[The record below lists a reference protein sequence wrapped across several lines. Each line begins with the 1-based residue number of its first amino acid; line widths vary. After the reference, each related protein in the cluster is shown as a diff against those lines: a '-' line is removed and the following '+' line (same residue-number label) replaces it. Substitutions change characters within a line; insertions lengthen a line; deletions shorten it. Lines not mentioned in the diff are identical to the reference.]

1 VASASEVS
9 PSVAFLGLGA
19 MGGRMARRLLAV
31 RRVVVWNRTRA
42 KADELAAD
50 GAVVAPSPAAA
61 VEGVDVVITMLADPE
76 ALVAVSE
83 GADGFVASLSP
94 GQTVVEMS
102 TVGPEA
108 VARLRRAL
116 PDRVALVDAPVLGS
130 RDEAENGALVVLAG
144 GSSGDV
150 ERLRPLLERFGT
162 VIHAGDTGAGAAAKL
177 VANSTLFGVLAAL
190 GESVALG
197 RTLELDDSTLFDI
210 LAATPLAAQAERRR
224 AVLEGEASPP
234 RFPVRLALKDA
245 ELIAAVVDQPSLAG
259 ARAWLAAVADRDA
272 DYTAMVSEPSRAARA
287 DRSSS

>member
-1 VASASEVS
+1 
-9 PSVAFLGLGA
+9 
-19 MGGRMARRLLAV
+19 MARRLLAV

-177 VANSTLFGVLAAL
+177 VANSTLVDLIGVLGEALALAAGLGLDEDTAFSVLAAT
-190 GESVALG
+190 ALAG
-197 RTLELDDSTLFDI
+197 
-210 LAATPLAAQAERRR
+210 QAERRR
-224 AVLEGEASPP
+224 PSVEARDYPPRFRLALARKDAGLVLAAAHDAGLDLRLAAAAESWLADAERAGLGDLDYTAVLEVMLG
-234 RFPVRLALKDA
+234 R
-245 ELIAAVVDQPSLAG
+245 G
-259 ARAWLAAVADRDA
+259 A
-272 DYTAMVSEPSRAARA
+272 
-287 DRSSS
+287 